1 MPLSRGNNICN
12 LQVLAENCVP
22 NLTVRAPEGE
32 PQCAQSPHLGR
43 RYFNAALN
51 DLGGGPTTIDQHK
64 HSLGLESTRATVAC
78 AARRLSD
85 EAMTCVDKSTRLRTA
100 PLSLCWPFDQQ
111 LNRVISVTL
120 PPIGDRQPPMENS
133 APLLIDNRGFRVGP
147 TCLLFQ
153 FDIY

>member
-1 MPLSRGNNICN
+1 MPLSRGDNICN
-12 LQVLAENCVP
+12 LQVAAENCVP

-32 PQCAQSPHLGR
+32 PQCAQSPYLGR

-51 DLGGGPTTIDQHK
+51 DLGGGRTTIDQHK
-64 HSLGLESTRATVAC
+64 HSLGLESTRATVAR

-111 LNRVISVTL
+111 LNRVISVT
-120 PPIGDRQPPMENS
+120 PPADRRQATTYGKLCPAAYRQSWVSRRP
-133 APLLIDNRGFRVGP
+133 R
-147 TCLLFQ
+147 CLLFQ